1 MKNTADNQ
9 VRTRINTQTKAK
21 AVEALD
27 SMGITL
33 SEAVRL
39 LLEHVAKERSLPFEN
54 PTSKL

>member
-1 MKNTADNQ
+1 MKQTADTQ
-9 VRTRINTQTKAK
+9 VRTRINTQTKNN

-27 SMGITL
+27 SLGITL

-54 PTSKL
+54 FNSK